1 MALQAQAQLLD
12 ELMGKYRNLGPGET
26 VGQTKFDDDE
36 VCKYYLCG
44 ICPHD
49 LFVNTKADLGPCTK
63 VHDDELRK
71 QYEQSSRYS
80 KCGYEDDYER
90 FLRSLL
96 NDVEKKIK
104 RNQERLKLTQATD
117 NSPEA
122 MEKRTRLNDL
132 REKVNAIIK
141 QAETLGEM
149 GEIEESQKTLESC
162 EKYKA
167 EIKILEMQVEAN
179 FGDQKQMEVCNVCG
193 SFLIINDAQ
202 SRVEEHASGKQHS
215 GYAKLRQALED
226 IRKKRADEFDKREK
240 ERSNNNGQYSNTQS
254 RNYDRRDSKY
264 YSSSS
269 SSAAAPGRSS
279 FRSSHR
285 SSRSRS
291 RSRSRHHHRN
301 HHRNHHYDRSDSFS
315 YHRQHKKHSRSR
327 SRDSKRRS
335 SAHHNNRDRSLVNTK
350 DNTSSP
356 IKQENYD
363 QDIQQQQQSNQ
374 DSN

>member
-63 VHDDELRK
+63 AHDDDLRK
-71 QYEQSSRYS
+71 QYEESSRYG

-122 MEKRTRLNDL
+122 MEKRTRLNEL

-162 EKYKA
+162 EKFKA

-215 GYAKLRQALED
+215 GYAKLRQALDD

-240 ERSNNNGQYSNTQS
+240 ERTTNNSQSSSNTQS
-254 RNYDRRDSKY
+254 RNYDRRDSSKY

-269 SSAAAPGRSS
+269 SRSS
-279 FRSSHR
+279 YRSSHR

-291 RSRSRHHHRN
+291 RSRHR
-301 HHRNHHYDRSDSFS
+301 HRNHHYDRSDSYS
-315 YHRQHKKHSRSR
+315 YHRHHKKHSRSK

-335 SAHHNNRDRSLVNTK
+335 SGHHHRDRSRSSK
-350 DNTSSP
+350 DNSSP
-356 IKQENYD
+356 IRQENVE
-363 QDIQQQQQSNQ
+363 QDVQQQQQQQSNQ